1 MKYEMK
7 EIWNSEQVEIIF
19 WKERWNNIMEGT
31 KRQMKKG
38 EKWKKKEKWKS
49 STMIEDIKIWYQ
61 LVEI

>member
-1 MKYEMK
+1 
-7 EIWNSEQVEIIF
+7 
-19 WKERWNNIMEGT
+19 MEGT

-61 LVEI
+61 LV